1 MRLLSV
7 LLALGLAG
15 GLAAHPAPRPVAVND
30 TLQSVRVLG
39 DSTVQFAIYAPEAE
53 AVSVFGDFPNP
64 VPYQSQAMARDADGV
79 WRTTITGIPP
89 DAYLY
94 EFTVDGVRTFDPKN
108 VRYKEAES
116 VFSNL
121 FVMPGEAT
129 EYIAVRDVPHG
140 MVSQVWFNSDVTGAV
155 TRFHVYTPP
164 GYESMDGPLPVLYL
178 QHGGGENDASW
189 TTAGMANV
197 ILDNLLADG
206 QVVPMIVVMPMGRPA
221 SGFGMAPGVDD
232 DPYYRQLFEEIIP
245 EVETRF
251 NVSHEPADRA
261 FAGLSMGGIQALNIA
276 LFRPEMFGAV
286 LPLST
291 GYFPPMLAALEDEH
305 ADALANPAINDLDL
319 FWIAMGGETDIA
331 YQNGLNTLALLD
343 RHGIHYETADYPAGH
358 TFVTWRRNLAE
369 FAPLLFQ

>member
-1 MRLLSV
+1 MRLLPV
-7 LLALGLAG
+7 LFAVALTGS
-15 GLAAHPAPRPVAVND
+15 LAAQPTPREVAVND
-30 TLQSVRVLG
+30 TLQSVRVVG
-39 DSTVQFAIYAPEAE
+39 DGTVQFAIYAPEAE

-64 VPYQSQAMARDADGV
+64 VPYQSQVMARDAHGV
-79 WRTTITGIPP
+79 WRTAISGVPP

-108 VRYKEAES
+108 MRFKEAES
-116 VFSNL
+116 VLSNL
-121 FVMPGEAT
+121 FVMPDEET
-129 EYIAVRDVPHG
+129 DYIAVRDVPHG
-140 MVSQVWFNSDVTGAV
+140 MVSQVWFQSDMTGEV

-164 GYESMDGPLPVLYL
+164 GYASMDGPLPTLYL

-189 TTAGMANV
+189 TTAGMANL

-206 QVVPMIVVMPMGRPA
+206 QVVPMVVVMPMGRPA
-221 SGFGMAPGVDD
+221 PGFHMAPGVDA

-251 NVSHEPADRA
+251 DVSHDPADRA

-276 LFRPEMFGAV
+276 LFRPEMFAYV

-291 GYFPPMLAALEDEH
+291 GYFPPMLEQLETEH
-305 ADALANPAINDLDL
+305 AGVLANPAINDLDL

-343 RHGIHYETADYPAGH
+343 RHGIRHETADYPGGH

-369 FAPLLFQ
+369 FAPLLFR